1 MTHRL
6 HLAIALLGGMALV
19 VAACSGA
26 TPSASPSASATSLPS
41 VAATAAPSPT
51 PTPSP
56 SPTASAAPSPSQA
69 AEPCAVEP
77 QTGSLPSD
85 RFTSLVITSGPRAD
99 LLTFVFGNESLP
111 GPAGP
116 PTGSLEVALPPFTEA
131 ASGQPIDLLG
141 QRAIAVRFSGMS
153 LSNDVGQPTYDG
165 PSEYK
170 PNLPAVKDAVLFDAS
185 EGQIGWYVG
194 YDGDGCVTLARVGK
208 TITVSITHD

>member
-1 MTHRL
+1 MTRRL
-6 HLAIALLGGMALV
+6 HPAVALLGGIALI
-19 VAACSGA
+19 VAACGGA
-26 TPSASPSASATSLPS
+26 TPSASPLASTVPSPSAEPTAVPSATS
-41 VAATAAPSPT
+41 
-51 PTPSP
+51 TPSP
-56 SPTASAAPSPSQA
+56 SPTASVAASPSQA
-69 AEPCAVEP
+69 AGPCAVEP
-77 QTGSLPSD
+77 QTGLLPSD
-85 RFTSLVITSGPRAD
+85 RFTSLVISSGPRAD

-131 ASGQPIDLLG
+131 ASGRPIRLLG
-141 QRAIAVRFSGMS
+141 EHAIAVKFNGMS

-194 YDGDGCVTLARVGK
+194 YDGDGCVTLARAGR
-208 TITVSITHD
+208 TITVSIAHD